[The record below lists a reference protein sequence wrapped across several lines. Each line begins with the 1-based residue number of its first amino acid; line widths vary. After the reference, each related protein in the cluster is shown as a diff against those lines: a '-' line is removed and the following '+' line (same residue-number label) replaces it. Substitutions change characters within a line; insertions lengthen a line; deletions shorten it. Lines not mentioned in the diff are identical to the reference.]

1 MKGLGGY
8 HVSSDDLRK
17 PGGCLA
23 TAHMLWQ
30 FVWWR
35 ESELYSAH
43 RTGLDG
49 AGEQL
54 SRPGIILSH
63 GAPSFRPR
71 HKGSGCRVQA
81 SNEAVVPNLTGEWK
95 DGGRPDA
102 VLVLPKP
109 ATSFKSGCL
118 WGDSGRIKYSETAKP
133 CCKFHYETIFY
144 DSYIMSTPIIR

>member
-1 MKGLGGY
+1 MSRLMTFGSQEDALLPPT
-8 HVSSDDLRK
+8 SSDSLSDGQSLSSTQ
-17 PGGCLA
+17 L
-23 TAHMLWQ
+23 TAQ
-30 FVWWR
+30 VWR
-35 ESELYSAH
+35 E
-43 RTGLDG
+43 DG

-118 WGDSGRIKYSETAKP
+118 WGDSGQIKYSETAKP